1 MKKILLF
8 LSVLFLVTSFS
19 LTQDYS
25 KSQTLK
31 KREFRPMFS
40 AIAGMSLSQS
50 NSTYSSTFA
59 AALELDIHPGK
70 GYYVGIGLL
79 NFAIPQNKSNTA
91 TYLYVQVKK
100 GFYLA
105 DNFAIYTG
113 IGGTIG
119 VTTKG
124 HPGCCVGGVFISLSA
139 VYELHRFIAAG
150 INNRVITGTDE
161 TFILPGVQL
170 TLRL

>member
-1 MKKILLF
+1 MKTTIILLI
-8 LSVLFLVTSFS
+8 LVFTCCGS
-19 LTQDYS
+19 LAQDYS
-25 KSQTLK
+25 NSPKLK

-50 NSTYSSTFA
+50 NSSYSATFA

-70 GYYVGIGLL
+70 GYYVGIGLM

-91 TYLYVQVKK
+91 TYLYLQGKK

-105 DNFAIYTG
+105 DNFAVYTG

-150 INNRVITGTDE
+150 INTRLITGTDE

>member
-1 MKKILLF
+1 MKSTIILLI
-8 LSVLFLVTSFS
+8 LVFTSCE
-19 LTQDYS
+19 LMAQDYS
-25 KSQTLK
+25 NSPKLK

-50 NSTYSSTFA
+50 NSSYSGTFA

-70 GYYVGIGLL
+70 RYYVGIGLM

-91 TYLYVQVKK
+91 TYLYIQGKK

-105 DNFAIYTG
+105 DNFAVYTG

-124 HPGCCVGGVFISLSA
+124 HPGCCLGGEFISLSA
-139 VYELHRFIAAG
+139 VYELHRFIATG
-150 INNRVITGTDE
+150 INGRFVAGFEE